1 MTLFSKL
8 QKLKKSRSGATAIEY
23 TLIGGLI
30 CLAVVGGMM
39 SIGTSTNGSFTRL
52 NSGVWGAGEGS

>member
-1 MTLFSKL
+1 MKLFSKL

-23 TLIGGLI
+23 ALIAGII

-39 SIGTSTNGSFTRL
+39 SIGTSTNGSFNRV
-52 NSGVWGAGEGS
+52 SQGVWGS